1 MTWNRAT
8 SAVAAAA
15 GFVAG
20 LYGEWTAAMRALLL
34 LMAAD
39 YVTGCLCAL
48 LGRSNKT
55 ESGHWLSSA
64 AYKGLLHKGMI
75 MLVILVAAQLD
86 RAAAM
91 GASSFKS
98 MAVFYYLSCEG
109 LSIMENVGLLG
120 VPLPPLLRGALE
132 ALRQRGE
139 PPKKDMKEKVAVEGG
154 SENDEQ

>member
-91 GASSFKS
+91 GATISFFI
-98 MAVFYYLSCEG
+98 ALT
-109 LSIMENVGLLG
+109 
-120 VPLPPLLRGALE
+120 LPPNMIAAFGA
-132 ALRQRGE
+132 ACKQNWARARRNW
-139 PPKKDMKEKVAVEGG
+139 KIR
-154 SENDEQ
+154 